1 VLGSNDQGVVY
12 LTLGDVLAFHADI
25 FDYSDAEAQLR
36 LRAPEILKSALARP
50 EQYAYY
56 QEADLALQA
65 AILAHGIAEGQ
76 PFINGNKRTAAI
88 ALVVFLDINGIEL
101 TVADEDLAAYI
112 WWLSE
117 DLPPEELADLLRP
130 HLKPRG

>member
-1 VLGSNDQGVVY
+1 VLGSSDQDVIY
-12 LTLGDVLAFHADI
+12 LAVEDVLAFHADI
-25 FDYSDAEAQLR
+25 FDYSDAEARLR
-36 LRAPEILKSALARP
+36 LRAPEILESALARP

-76 PFINGNKRTAAI
+76 PFIDGNKRTAAI
-88 ALVVFLDINGIEL
+88 ALAVFLDVNGIEL
-101 TVADEDLAAYI
+101 AVADDDLATFI

-130 HLKPRG
+130 HLKPRS